1 MMNRYSN
8 SMKLAISENAIGTST
23 DEDTDDEAL
32 HRAELNRARKLAQQR
47 INQQEARERARAF
60 AVLDNVSERESFSC
74 PERRKKRRSK
84 LLDPALNPHIDHEA
98 VEAGD
103 SDSDVQRENDSF
115 IASDSSI
122 NTDNNIE
129 NRRRG
134 VEDESGSHGNQHA
147 PINDGDAGPPKSVQ
161 FKREENSDA
170 SSSDQECVMYEEFAA
185 SREVVEAQIVAE
197 ERKRKRYM
205 FCDSTDEDGSTKDH
219 SIAEEETEEEASFS
233 SVVGNNAEHNN
244 YET

>member
-147 PINDGDAGPPKSVQ
+147 PINEGDGPPKSVQ